1 MLLTDLNITAC
12 RGIRDLELKPL
23 APVTLLVGEN
33 NIGKSSVLEAAALLL
48 RPCDAQ
54 QWVRVARNR
63 DLDNSL
69 SEILWTMFPHSTSIS
84 FDDGPQESE
93 VLSVSGMCDTRLRK
107 LNASAKA
114 ETQTVSDLTQEM
126 RLEVRIGMGNREQGD
141 IPLTSGY
148 VTFGAQSAHHSVSL
162 RTLMYPTKIV
172 TPSGH
177 LLSHLLVDELSRAI
191 EGGYRDIAINMLQF
205 FDKGVRGLDVSARLG
220 NRSIIISHAT
230 RGIVDVSS
238 FGDGMRRSMALALGL
253 AGARGGVLLVD
264 ELEAGIHPRMLPV
277 VMKHLAIAANAAGTQ
292 ILATTH
298 SIEAVD
304 AMIRAMHETP
314 DQMALFYLRRS
325 DSGEGCRVRRYD
337 YPKIVRLRESGVD
350 LR

>member
-33 NIGKSSVLEAAALLL
+33 NVGKSSLLEAAALLL
-48 RPCDAQ
+48 RPFDEQ
-54 QWVRVARNR
+54 QWVRIARNR

-69 SEILWTMFPHSTSIS
+69 SEILWTMFPDSRALTFENGSQHSEELSVGGTCGGLSRELIADSDASTRIAGKNQEVLLSVALHVGNGDSGSIPDSSAFMILGTESAERTASTSI
-84 FDDGPQESE
+84 
-93 VLSVSGMCDTRLRK
+93 
-107 LNASAKA
+107 
-114 ETQTVSDLTQEM
+114 
-126 RLEVRIGMGNREQGD
+126 
-141 IPLTSGY
+141 
-148 VTFGAQSAHHSVSL
+148 
-162 RTLMYPTKIV
+162 LMYPVKTV
-172 TPSGH
+172 TPSSH
-177 LLSHLLVDELSRAI
+177 RSSHLLVEELSHAI
-191 EGGYRDIAINMLQF
+191 NGGYRDTAVDMLRF
-205 FDKGVRGLDVSARLG
+205 FDDRVQGLDVTAVYGAS
-220 NRSIIISHAT
+220 SIRVTHST

-264 ELEAGIHPRMLPV
+264 ELEAGIHPRMLPI
-277 VMKHLAIAANAAGTQ
+277 VMKHLTKAATAAGTQ

-304 AMIRAMHETP
+304 AMIGAMHETP
-314 DQMALFYLRRS
+314 DQMALFYLRRN
-325 DSGEGCRVRRYD
+325 DSGEGLRVRRYE
-337 YPKIVRLRESGVD
+337 YPYLVSLRESGVD